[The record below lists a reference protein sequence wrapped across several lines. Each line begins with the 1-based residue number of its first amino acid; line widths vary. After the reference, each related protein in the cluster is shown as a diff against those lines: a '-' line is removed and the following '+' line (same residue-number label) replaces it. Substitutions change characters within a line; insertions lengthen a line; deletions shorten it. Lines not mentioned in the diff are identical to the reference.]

1 MPTLE
6 VQDYEH
12 FSYDDAPLSLDEA
25 IKKASDL
32 RKKDAENFF
41 RVEPASEDNTSF
53 KVTKIR
59 AASVYADFLARMV
72 KMMARRSS
80 LRTIHK

>member
-25 IKKASDL
+25 VKKASDL
-32 RKKDAENFF
+32 RRRDSENFY
-41 RVEPASEDNTSF
+41 RITPLNESNTSF
-53 KVTKIR
+53 AVKKVSI
-59 AASVYADFLARMV
+59 ASVYAEFVARV
-72 KMMARRSS
+72 SKLTGRRFS
-80 LRTIHK
+80 LRTTRK